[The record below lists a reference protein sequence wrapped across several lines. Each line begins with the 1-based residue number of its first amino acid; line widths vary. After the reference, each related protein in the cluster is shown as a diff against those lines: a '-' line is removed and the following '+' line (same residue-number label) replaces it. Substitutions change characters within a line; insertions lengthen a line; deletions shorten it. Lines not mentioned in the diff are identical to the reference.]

1 MRSTIITCFLVLL
14 PVIAAAD
21 DVILKGGGKV
31 SGRILSKTDTA
42 VEVDVGAG
50 VIKVPMTSVVRV
62 DQKRSALD
70 DYYERA
76 QALGAGDA
84 AGWLQLGKWASSQG
98 LGTQAR
104 TAFEN
109 VIAID
114 PGNVEAN
121 QALGRVLMDGR
132 WVSEEESY
140 RARGY
145 VQFEGEWMTPAE
157 QQAIL
162 QQRSAEQQAEAARL
176 DAERRAQ
183 EAEARAADAEARARE
198 AEAAVP
204 GNAGYPM
211 YWGSYWGYGPTVW
224 PTRPIATR
232 GRGRMRGT
240 SDPPR
245 GDVPDLRNHRGY
257 CRRPDRGRDR
267 RASRGGARQR
277 RAVAGGAHHPD
288 DRASHRRTR
297 A

>member
-1 MRSTIITCFLVLL
+1 MRSSILACVLL
-14 PVIAAAD
+14 LVPVLVAAD

-42 VEVDVGAG
+42 VEVDIGAG
-50 VIKVPMTSVVRV
+50 VIKVPMTSVVRI

-76 QALGAGDA
+76 QTLAASDA
-84 AGWLQLGKWASSQG
+84 AGWLQLGRWASGQG

-109 VIAID
+109 VIATD

-145 VQFEGEWMTPAE
+145 VQFEGEWMTPGE
-157 QQAIL
+157 QQEVL
-162 QQRSAEQQAEAARL
+162 QRRTAEQQAEAARL

-198 AEAAVP
+198 AEAAAP

-224 PTRPIATR
+224 PTRPIAT
-232 GRGRMRGT
+232 
-240 SDPPR
+240 PPR
-245 GDVPDLRNHRGY
+245 PTPPIARPPARP
-257 CRRPDRGRDR
+257 RPDEG
-267 RASRGGARQR
+267 
-277 RAVAGGAHHPD
+277 
-288 DRASHRRTR
+288 HR
-297 A
+297 

>member
-1 MRSTIITCFLVLL
+1 MRPIILACFLV
-14 PVIAAAD
+14 PVPVLAAGD

-50 VIKVPMTSVVRV
+50 VVEVPMTSVVRI
-62 DQKRSALD
+62 DQKRSSLD

-76 QALGAGDA
+76 QALAADDA

-132 WVSEEESY
+132 WVTEEESY

-145 VQFEGEWMTPAE
+145 VQFESEWMTPAE

-162 QQRSAEQQAEAARL
+162 QQRDAEQQAEAARL
-176 DAERRAQ
+176 DAERRVQ
-183 EAEARAADAEARARE
+183 DAEARAAEAEARARE
-198 AEAAVP
+198 AEAAMP

-211 YWGSYWGYGPTVW
+211 YWGNYWGYGPPVW
-224 PTRPIATR
+224 PTRPIVT
-232 GRGRMRGT
+232 
-240 SDPPR
+240 PPR
-245 GDVPDLRNHRGY
+245 PTPPIVRPPARP
-257 CRRPDRGRDR
+257 RPDEG
-267 RASRGGARQR
+267 Q
-277 RAVAGGAHHPD
+277 P
-288 DRASHRRTR
+288 
-297 A
+297 

>member
-1 MRSTIITCFLVLL
+1 MRPTILACLLSLVPAL
-14 PVIAAAD
+14 ADAD
-21 DVILKGGGKV
+21 DVILKGGGKI
-31 SGRILSKTDTA
+31 SGRILSKTDAA

-50 VIKVPMTSVVRV
+50 VVKVPMTSVVRI

-76 QALGAGDA
+76 QALRADDVT
-84 AGWLQLGKWASSQG
+84 GWLQLGKWASSQG
-98 LGTQAR
+98 LGSQAR

-132 WVSEEESY
+132 WVSQEDSY

-162 QQRSAEQQAEAARL
+162 QQRNAEQQAEAARL

-183 EAEARAADAEARARE
+183 DAEARAADAEARARE
-198 AEAAVP
+198 AESAVP

-211 YWGSYWGYGPTVW
+211 YWGNYWGYGPTVW
-224 PTRPIATR
+224 PTRPIAT
-232 GRGRMRGT
+232 
-240 SDPPR
+240 PPR
-245 GDVPDLRNHRGY
+245 PAAPIA
-257 CRRPDRGRDR
+257 RPP
-267 RASRGGARQR
+267 ARPR
-277 RAVAGGAHHPD
+277 PRED
-288 DRASHRRTR
+288 SL
-297 A
+297 